1 MAAGGRKAGENLKA
15 AFYFL
20 FVRQLRTIIALD
32 KRGQND
38 LPPFLKSSKRHMSWY
53 IAAQTRGGCPG
64 HDGSAAIPGN
74 IDIQRDVLI
83 QPIHIWRGNIG
94 RVGIWYVLFGYKKF
108 AIFSSFF
115 IRVIANTPV

>member
-20 FVRQLRTIIALD
+20 FVRHLRTIIALD

-53 IAAQTRGGCPG
+53 MAAQPRGGCPG
-64 HDGSAAIPGN
+64 HDGSAAIYQE
-74 IDIQRDVLI
+74 ILI
-83 QPIHIWRGNIG
+83 PRGMI
-94 RVGIWYVLFGYKKF
+94 
-108 AIFSSFF
+108 
-115 IRVIANTPV
+115 